1 MTKKNTFYIT
11 SPLYYLNANPHIG
24 HAYTTIAADIV
35 SRHKRAKGE
44 KVFFQTGTDEHGSNI
59 EKIAEFN
66 KIEPKQWVDKLCYEF
81 KKMWQDLHI
90 IHDNFIRTTDPGH
103 EEQVQLIFDH
113 LIKTGDI
120 YLGTY
125 EGLYCSKCENFY
137 EEKELI
143 NGDCPVH
150 KKKVENIKEETF
162 FFKLS
167 KYEDKLLKHYEN
179 NPDFLSPKHRSKEI
193 INFAKAGLKDISF
206 SRTKV
211 SWGIPVKS
219 NPNHTVYVWFDALLN
234 YITGAGYQME
244 KNDPEKLKK
253 FESVWPADVHLV
265 GKEIYR
271 FHAIIWPAVLMALD
285 LPLPK
290 KIYAHG
296 WWTVN
301 GEKMS
306 KSKGNFV
313 NPMDMTK
320 EYGLDSLR
328 YFLFRE
334 VPFGQDG
341 DFSFDSL
348 KQRYNADL
356 ANDLGNLFSRIL
368 NLSNKYLGKE
378 MPEKPENSILFDKL
392 SPGTAY
398 IDEKINNL
406 QFGDAL
412 NKVWEAVSLLNKEVD
427 SQKPW
432 ALAKTDLEKAKFF
445 LKDSIWCL
453 RLIAGWIYP
462 FMPNT
467 SAQMQMYLGIGKIK
481 SDNPENHK
489 LPPLF
494 PRKQ

>member
-24 HAYTTIAADIV
+24 HAYTTLAADIV
-35 SRHKRAKGE
+35 SRHKRSKGE

-59 EKIAEFN
+59 EKTAQLN
-66 KIEPKQWVDKLCYEF
+66 NVKPKQWVDKLCYEF
-81 KKMWQDLHI
+81 KKMWQDLNI
-90 IHDNFIRTTDPGH
+90 IHDNFIRTTDPDH
-103 EEQVQLIFDH
+103 EKQVQLIFEH

-120 YLGTY
+120 YLGNY
-125 EGLYCSKCENFY
+125 EGLYCPKCENFY
-137 EEKELI
+137 DESELV
-143 NGDCPVH
+143 NGNCPIH
-150 KKKVENIKEETF
+150 KKKVEHIKEESY

-167 KYEDKLLKHYEN
+167 KYEDRLLKHYKN
-179 NPDFLSPKHRSKEI
+179 NPEFLSPKNRSKEI
-193 INFAKAGLKDISF
+193 INFVKSGLKDTSF

-219 NPNHTVYVWFDALLN
+219 NPNHTIYVWFDALLN
-234 YITGAGYQME
+234 YITGAGYQVE

-271 FHAIIWPAVLMALD
+271 FHAIIWPAVLMAMD
-285 LPLPK
+285 IPLPK

-313 NPMDMTK
+313 NPTDMTE

-341 DFSFDSL
+341 DFSFESL
-348 KQRYNADL
+348 KRRYNADL
-356 ANDLGNLFSRIL
+356 ANDLGNLFSRIM
-368 NLSNKYLGKE
+368 NLANKYLEKE
-378 MPEKPENSILFDKL
+378 MPEKPENSVLFEKL
-392 SPGTAY
+392 SANTAY

-412 NKVWEAVSLLNKEVD
+412 NKIWEAVSILNKEID

-432 ALAKTDLEKAKFF
+432 AMAKTDLEKAKLF
-445 LKDSIWCL
+445 LKDNVWCL

-467 SAQMQMYLGIGKIK
+467 STQMQMYLGVGKVK
-481 SDNPENHK
+481 SDNPENQK

-494 PRKQ
+494 PRKN